1 MKTCSI
7 DYFEETVKKFPDKLA
22 LVYKDQ
28 RISFSQ
34 LRAACRS
41 LAISILNANQDMT
54 PHSPIGV
61 FIGKSANAIIGDVS
75 VSYTG
80 NPYVNLDVT
89 IPAERIA
96 SIVKKISPVCI
107 LVEESN
113 KSKLEEIIRIAE
125 KENET
130 SILVIDQNM
139 DHALSEEEDQL
150 LADIQKVQIDVD
162 PCCIITTSGSTGTPK
177 GIVMPHRNL
186 ADYTQWAVDTF
197 GFDEN
202 TIDGNLSATVFDHF
216 VYETWLMMYTGAT
229 LVLLDSAMMLFPAK
243 LLEVLE
249 KENVNYI
256 FWVPSMMVNVANM
269 DLLSK
274 FELPYLKMIWF
285 AGEVFPTKQFNY
297 WRRHFPDATFVNL
310 YGPAEIT
317 IDCTYYVANRELSDD
332 EPIPIGNACRNAD
345 VMVLNDDMKIC
356 GEGETGEIYVR
367 CTGVTHGY
375 YNDPEKTAGAFVQ
388 NPLHDHYPEIVYKTG
403 DLGLINEYGEIVF
416 KGRKDSLIKHMGIR
430 IELSEIEHAVISRL
444 KLAEYCCV
452 VYNHDKKEIT
462 LFYEADEDISPAE
475 FRKELMK
482 LLPKYM
488 IPVKYIRKDM
498 LPKNTNGKIDRNA
511 LNQEVNHG

>member
-7 DYFEETVKKFPDKLA
+7 DYFEETVCKFPDKLA
-22 LVYKDQ
+22 LVYGEQ

-34 LRAACRS
+34 LRNACRS
-41 LAISILNANQDMT
+41 LAITILNENPSLK

-61 FIGKSANAIIGDVS
+61 FIGKSANAIIGDLG

-96 SIVKKISPVCI
+96 AIIRKIMPECI
-107 LVEESN
+107 ITEE
-113 KSKLEEIIRIAE
+113 KTRSKLEESIKLAEADIKVII
-125 KENET
+125 
-130 SILVIDQNM
+130 IDTEM
-139 DHALSEEEDQL
+139 EHVLTEEEDKL
-150 LADIQKVQIDVD
+150 LADIQSVQIDVD

-177 GIVMPHRNL
+177 GIVMPHKNL
-186 ADYTQWAVDTF
+186 VDYTKWAVDTF

-216 VYETWLMMYTGAT
+216 VYETWLMIYTGAT
-229 LVLLDSAMMLFPAK
+229 LVLLDSGMMLFPIK
-243 LLEVLE
+243 LLEVLQ

-274 FELPYLKMIWF
+274 IDLPHLKMIWF

-297 WRRHFPDATFVNL
+297 WRAHFPEATFVNL

-317 IDCTYYVANRELSDD
+317 IDCTYYVADRELSDD
-332 EPIPIGNACRNAD
+332 EPIPIGKPCRNAD
-345 VMVLNDDMKIC
+345 VMVLDDDMNLC
-356 GEGETGEIYVR
+356 GEGQTGEIYVR

-375 YNDPEKTAGAFVQ
+375 YNDPEKTANAFVQ
-388 NPLHDHYPEIVYKTG
+388 NPLHNHYPEIVYKTG

-462 LFYEADEDISPAE
+462 LFYESDHDISPAE
-475 FRKELMK
+475 FRKELIK

-488 IPVKYIRKDM
+488 IPVKYIRKDV

-511 LNQEVNHG
+511 LNQEVNNG